1 MTLSQVLFILG
12 ILPLF
17 ITLTNSSIR
26 VAKAGPV
33 NFFPFNFLGKASLN
47 ILSLSFL
54 NSILNSGFKLLY
66 GIVFN
71 LFKSFSLSTGLTK
84 VTQSLSGKNLIIFS
98 LITLFSFV
106 PFPQRLFLRHN
117 SKYSLLEIS
126 SPVSGCTFSKV
137 KSLMIQINFGD
148 NSVNNSSLLILVFVV
163 IAFDKCAA
171 RDNSFIPFSSIL
183 E

>member
-1 MTLSQVLFILG
+1 M
-12 ILPLF
+12 
-17 ITLTNSSIR
+17 
-26 VAKAGPV
+26 
-33 NFFPFNFLGKASLN
+33 
-47 ILSLSFL
+47 
-54 NSILNSGFKLLY
+54 
-66 GIVFN
+66 
-71 LFKSFSLSTGLTK
+71 STGLTK

-126 SPVSGCTFSKV
+126 SPVSGCIFSKV

-163 IAFDKCAA
+163 IALDKCAA